1 MNDIKTT
8 LLTFIFICLIQ
19 SCFCSTKDG
28 LKKIENNEEISTQL
42 TTPLL
47 KDINSNCKI
56 TPPKASQD
64 YTSNPQIDRTQRGA
78 REKQII
84 MRMRHTAVRPLFHE
98 KYQPPSWDD
107 VKGTSSSSQNTIHHS
122 SDHDSPKKH
131 K

>member
-1 MNDIKTT
+1 MNEVKTT
-8 LLTFIFICLIQ
+8 LLAFIFVCLIQ

-28 LKKIENNEEISTQL
+28 LKKNENDEEIRL
-42 TTPLL
+42 TAPLL
-47 KDINSNCKI
+47 EDISSSRKT
-56 TPPKASQD
+56 TPPKASRD
-64 YTSNPQIDRTQRGA
+64 YTSNPQIDRTKSGA

-107 VKGTSSSSQNTIHHS
+107 VKGTSSSSQNTIHYS
-122 SDHDSPKKH
+122 SDQNSPKKH